1 MIHMPSNNKTNQG
14 NFMKK
19 KKSLSIINKLNKLVY
34 NSTFVYPLV
43 IKGGQ
48 GCYIEDV
55 DGERYLDFTSN
66 IASCPLGYSH
76 PELNEIIKRYVGIG
90 AHKIAGQDFYCEEH
104 SQLAEKL
111 LSISNSNSKVFFIN
125 SGAEAVENAIKI
137 AYRRNGPLPGISCI
151 NAFHGRTL
159 GALAF
164 TFSKEVQ
171 KTNFPEF
178 PTKRIKFCI
187 TNNDP
192 EIDTIQK
199 IVNENKISF
208 IITELVQGEGGVN
221 VASKKFINNLNKASR
236 KYDIP
241 LIIDEVQTGLG
252 RTGKWWT
259 YQHYDIKPNIVTIGK
274 ALQVGAVIFD
284 KKMEPHKPGVL
295 SSTWGGGNRIDMAIG
310 MKTIDIISKEKLLE
324 RVNKS
329 GDFLKKN
336 LMELKNRHNIIIDVR
351 GLGLMLGVEF
361 LKKEIRDKIIY
372 KLFKNKLLVIPSGLK
387 TIRILPPL
395 IITENEI
402 SKGVI
407 IFEKILKEFKH

>member
-1 MIHMPSNNKTNQG
+1 MPPNNKTNQG
-14 NFMKK
+14 YFMKK
-19 KKSLSIINKLNKLVY
+19 KKSLSIINKLNTLVY

-55 DGERYLDFTSN
+55 DGEQYLDFTSN

-76 PELNEIIKRYVGIG
+76 PELNEIIKRYAGIG

-104 SQLAEKL
+104 CQLAEKL
-111 LSISNSNSKVFFIN
+111 LSISNSNSKLFFIN

-159 GALAF
+159 GALSF

-178 PTKRIKFCI
+178 PTKTIKFCI

-192 EIDTIQK
+192 EIDTIHK

-221 VASKKFINNLNKASR
+221 VASKKFITNLNKVSK

-259 YQHYDIKPNIVTIGK
+259 YQHYNIKPDIITIAK
-274 ALQVGAVIFD
+274 ALQVGAVVFD
-284 KKMEPHKPGVL
+284 KKLEPPKPGVL
-295 SSTWGGGNRIDMAIG
+295 SSTWGGGSRIDMAIG
-310 MKTIDIISKEKLLE
+310 MKTIDIISKEKLIE
-324 RVNKS
+324 KVNKS
-329 GDFLKKN
+329 GDFLIKN
-336 LMELKNRHNIIIDVR
+336 LMELKNRYNIIMDVR

-372 KLFKNKLLVIPSGLK
+372 KLFKNKLLVIPSGVK

-402 SKGVI
+402 GKGLN
-407 IFEKILKEFKH
+407 IFEKILKEFNH

>member
-1 MIHMPSNNKTNQG
+1 MLRNNKTNHG
-14 NFMKK
+14 YFMKK
-19 KKSLSIINKLNKLVY
+19 KKSLSIINKLNTLVY

-55 DGERYLDFTSN
+55 EGEQYLDFTSN

-76 PELNEIIKRYVGIG
+76 PELNEIIKRYAGIG

-104 SQLAEKL
+104 CQLAEKL
-111 LSISNSNSKVFFIN
+111 LSISNSNSKLFFIN

-159 GALAF
+159 GALSF

-178 PTKRIKFCI
+178 PTKTIKFCI

-192 EIDTIQK
+192 EIDTIHK

-221 VASKKFINNLNKASR
+221 VASKKFITNLNKVSK

-259 YQHYDIKPNIVTIGK
+259 YQHYNIKPDIITIAK
-274 ALQVGAVIFD
+274 ALQVGAVVFD
-284 KKMEPHKPGVL
+284 KKLEPPKPGVL
-295 SSTWGGGNRIDMAIG
+295 SSTWGGGSRIDMAIG
-310 MKTIDIISKEKLLE
+310 MKTIDIISKEKLIE
-324 RVNKS
+324 KVNKS
-329 GDFLKKN
+329 GDFLIKN
-336 LMELKNRHNIIIDVR
+336 LMEFKNRYNIIMDVR

-372 KLFKNKLLVIPSGLK
+372 KLFKNKLLVIPSGVK

-395 IITENEI
+395 IITENEMG
-402 SKGVI
+402 KGLN
-407 IFEKILKEFKH
+407 IFEKILKEFNH

>member
-1 MIHMPSNNKTNQG
+1 
-14 NFMKK
+14 MKK
-19 KKSLSIINKLNKLVY
+19 KKSLSIINKLNNLVY

-43 IKGGQ
+43 IKSGK

-192 EIDTIQK
+192 EVDTIQK

-241 LIIDEVQTGLG
+241 FIIDEVQTGLG

-259 YQHYDIKPNIVTIGK
+259 YQHYNIKPNIVTIAK

-295 SSTWGGGNRIDMAIG
+295 SSTWGGGSRIDMAIG

-336 LMELKNRHNIIIDVR
+336 LMELKNRHNIIMDVR

-372 KLFKNKLLVIPSGLK
+372 KLFKNKLLVIPSGVK

>member
-1 MIHMPSNNKTNQG
+1 MSLNSKSNER
-14 NFMKK
+14 NFIMK
-19 KKSLSIINKLNKLVY
+19 KKSLSIINKLNKLSY

-43 IKGGQ
+43 IRGGQ
-48 GCYIEDV
+48 GCYLEDV

-66 IASCPLGYSH
+66 IASCPLGYNHS
-76 PELNEIIKRYVGIG
+76 ELNEIIKRYVNIG

-125 SGAEAVENAIKI
+125 SGAEAVENAIKL

-171 KTNFPEF
+171 KANFPEF

-187 TNNDP
+187 KNNDS

-208 IITELVQGEGGVN
+208 IITELIQGEGGVN
-221 VASKKFINNLNKASR
+221 VASKKFITNLNKASR

-259 YQHYDIKPNIVTIGK
+259 YQHYDIKPDIVTIAK
-274 ALQVGAVIFD
+274 ALQVGAVVFD
-284 KKMEPHKPGVL
+284 KKLEPCKPGVL
-295 SSTWGGGNRIDMAIG
+295 SSTWGGGSRIDMAIG

-329 GDFLKKN
+329 GDFLIKN
-336 LMELKNRHNIIIDVR
+336 LMELKNRYNIIMDVR

-372 KLFKNKLLVIPSGLK
+372 KLFKNKLLVIPSGVK

-402 SKGVI
+402 SKGLN
-407 IFEKILKEFKH
+407 IFEKILKEFKQ

>member
-1 MIHMPSNNKTNQG
+1 MSLNSKSNER
-14 NFMKK
+14 NFIMK
-19 KKSLSIINKLNKLVY
+19 KKSLSIINKLNKLSY

-43 IKGGQ
+43 IRGGQ
-48 GCYIEDV
+48 GCYLEDV

-66 IASCPLGYSH
+66 IASCPLGYNHS
-76 PELNEIIKRYVGIG
+76 ELNEIIKRYVGIG

-125 SGAEAVENAIKI
+125 SGAEAVENAIKL

-171 KTNFPEF
+171 KANFPEF

-187 TNNDP
+187 KNNDS

-208 IITELVQGEGGVN
+208 IITELIQGEGGVN
-221 VASKKFINNLNKASR
+221 VASKKFITNLNKASR

-259 YQHYDIKPNIVTIGK
+259 YQHYDIKPDIVTIAK
-274 ALQVGAVIFD
+274 ALQVGAVVFD
-284 KKMEPHKPGVL
+284 KKLEPRKPGVL
-295 SSTWGGGNRIDMAIG
+295 SSTWGGGSRIDMAIG

-336 LMELKNRHNIIIDVR
+336 LTELKNRHNIIMDVR

-361 LKKEIRDKIIY
+361 IKKEIRDKIMY
-372 KLFKNKLLVIPSGLK
+372 KLFKNKLLVIPSGIK

-402 SKGVI
+402 SKGVNI
-407 IFEKILKEFKH
+407 LEKILNEFKN

>member
-1 MIHMPSNNKTNQG
+1 
-14 NFMKK
+14 MKK

-241 LIIDEVQTGLG
+241 FIIDEVQTGLG

-259 YQHYDIKPNIVTIGK
+259 YQHYDIKPNIVTIAK

-295 SSTWGGGNRIDMAIG
+295 SSTWGGGSRIDMAIG

-336 LMELKNRHNIIIDVR
+336 LMELKNRHNIIMDVR

-372 KLFKNKLLVIPSGLK
+372 KLFKNKLLVIPSGVK

>member
-1 MIHMPSNNKTNQG
+1 MPSNNKTNQG

-19 KKSLSIINKLNKLVY
+19 KKSLSIINKLNTLVY

-76 PELNEIIKRYVGIG
+76 PELNEIIKKYVGIG

-111 LSISNSNSKVFFIN
+111 LSISKSNSKLFFIN

-187 TNNDP
+187 SNNDP
-192 EIDTIQK
+192 EIDTIHK

-221 VASKKFINNLNKASR
+221 VASKKFITNLNKVSK

-259 YQHYDIKPNIVTIGK
+259 YQHYNIKPDIVTIAK
-274 ALQVGAVIFD
+274 ALQVGAVVFD
-284 KKMEPHKPGVL
+284 KKLEPPKPGVL
-295 SSTWGGGNRIDMAIG
+295 SSTWGGGSRIDMAIG
-310 MKTIDIISKEKLLE
+310 MKTIDIISKEKLLK

-329 GDFLKKN
+329 GDFLIKN
-336 LMELKNRHNIIIDVR
+336 LMELKNRYNIIMDVR

-372 KLFKNKLLVIPSGLK
+372 KLFKNKLLVIPSGVK

-402 SKGVI
+402 SKGLN
-407 IFEKILKEFKH
+407 IFEKILKEFKQ

>member
-1 MIHMPSNNKTNQG
+1 MSLNSKSNER
-14 NFMKK
+14 NFIMK
-19 KKSLSIINKLNKLVY
+19 KKSLSIINKLNKLSY
-34 NSTFVYPLV
+34 YSTFVYPLV
-43 IKGGQ
+43 IRGGQ
-48 GCYIEDV
+48 GCYLEDV

-66 IASCPLGYSH
+66 IASCPLGYNHS
-76 PELNEIIKRYVGIG
+76 ELNEIIKRYVGIG

-125 SGAEAVENAIKI
+125 SGAEAVENAIKL

-171 KTNFPEF
+171 KANFPEF

-187 TNNDP
+187 KNNDS

-208 IITELVQGEGGVN
+208 IITELIQGEGGVN
-221 VASKKFINNLNKASR
+221 VASKKFITNLNKASR

-259 YQHYDIKPNIVTIGK
+259 YQHYDIKPDIITIAK
-274 ALQVGAVIFD
+274 ALQVGAVVFD
-284 KKMEPHKPGVL
+284 KKLEPRKPGVL
-295 SSTWGGGNRIDMAIG
+295 SSTWGGGSRIDMAIG

-329 GDFLKKN
+329 GYFLKKN
-336 LMELKNRHNIIIDVR
+336 LMELKNRHNIIMDVR

-361 LKKEIRDKIIY
+361 IKKEIRDKIMY
-372 KLFKNKLLVIPSGLK
+372 KLFKSKLLVIPSGIK

-402 SKGVI
+402 SKGVNI
-407 IFEKILKEFKH
+407 LEKILNEFKN

>member
-1 MIHMPSNNKTNQG
+1 MPSNNKTNQV

-19 KKSLSIINKLNKLVY
+19 KKSSSIINKLNTLVY

-55 DGERYLDFTSN
+55 EGEQYLDFTSN

-76 PELNEIIKRYVGIG
+76 PELNEIIKRYAGIG

-104 SQLAEKL
+104 CQLAEKL
-111 LSISNSNSKVFFIN
+111 LSISNSNSKLFFIN

-178 PTKRIKFCI
+178 PTKTIKFCI

-192 EIDTIQK
+192 EIDTIHK

-221 VASKKFINNLNKASR
+221 VASKKFITNLNKVSK

-259 YQHYDIKPNIVTIGK
+259 YQHYNIKPDIITIAK
-274 ALQVGAVIFD
+274 ALQVGAVVFD
-284 KKMEPHKPGVL
+284 KKLEPPKPGVL
-295 SSTWGGGNRIDMAIG
+295 SGSWGGGSRIDMAIG
-310 MKTIDIISKEKLLE
+310 MKTIDIISKEKLIE
-324 RVNKS
+324 KVNKS
-329 GDFLKKN
+329 GDFLIKN
-336 LMELKNRHNIIIDVR
+336 LMELKNRYNIIMDVR

-372 KLFKNKLLVIPSGLK
+372 KLFKNKLLVIPSGVK

-395 IITENEI
+395 IITENEMG
-402 SKGVI
+402 KGLN
-407 IFEKILKEFKH
+407 IFEKILKEFNH